1 MKKKLSEKIEIPS
14 GITPMFEDSTLK
26 LRQGQIELVKTLK
39 SPGIKIVAQGNF
51 VEISCDRGNKKE
63 YKIMKTFVAHIKNM
77 LSGLSSPF
85 VYKLESANVH
95 FPMTLKVDGKQLLIN
110 NFLGEK
116 LPRKAEIL
124 PNVEVDVKG

>member
-51 VEISCDRGNKKE
+51 VEISCDRGNKSGDYSKE
-63 YKIMKTFVAHIKNM
+63 NNIFAFFKQKTHIVLTSNPIHP
-77 LSGLSSPF
+77 L
-85 VYKLESANVH
+85 
-95 FPMTLKVDGKQLLIN
+95 
-110 NFLGEK
+110 
-116 LPRKAEIL
+116 
-124 PNVEVDVKG
+124 